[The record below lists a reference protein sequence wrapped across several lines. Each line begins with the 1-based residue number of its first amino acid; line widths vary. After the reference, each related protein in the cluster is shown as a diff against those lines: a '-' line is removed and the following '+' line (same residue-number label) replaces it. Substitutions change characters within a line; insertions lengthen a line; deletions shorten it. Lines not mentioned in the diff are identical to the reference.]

1 MSVRQILKVYKSA
14 TSDEIEFGMKW
25 YAIAKRD
32 ATKIAKE
39 FGISVNTTVGVIAA
53 LSPNLGWN
61 LNVRAARDLIGA
73 FTDGRNMDDVIVSA
87 YPANKRKAWDML
99 EQKMVRKKALM
110 AKLNGRK
117 TTAFFA
123 NIIGLD
129 VVTVDGH
136 AKNIHDGLRRV
147 LKNNNVGVKEYG
159 IISEAYYKAADTVG
173 IKGYQMQAITWVAWR
188 RQHNIVR

>member
-14 TSDEIEFGMKW
+14 TADEVKHGMKW

-39 FGISVNTTVGVIAA
+39 FGVSVNTTVGVIAA
-53 LSPNLGWN
+53 LSPNLGWSV
-61 LNVRAARDLIGA
+61 NVKAAHILVEA
-73 FTDGRNMDDVIVSA
+73 FVNGVAIDDVTVSA

-99 EQKMVRKKALM
+99 EQRMVRRKALM
-110 AKLNGRK
+110 AKLNGKK

-123 NIIGLD
+123 NILGID

-136 AKNIHDGLRRV
+136 AKNIHDGIRRV
-147 LKNNNVGVKEYG
+147 LKNNNVGVREYG
-159 IISEAYYKAADTVG
+159 IIANAYIEAAKAVG
-173 IKGYQMQAITWVAWR
+173 IKGFQMQAITWVAWR
-188 RQHNIVR
+188 RQHNIAR

>member
-1 MSVRQILKVYKSA
+1 MSVRQILKVYHSA

-39 FGISVNTTVGVIAA
+39 FGISINTTVGVIAA

-73 FTDGRNMDDVIVSA
+73 FTSGRNIDDIIVSA

-123 NIIGLD
+123 NILGLD

-159 IISEAYYKAADTVG
+159 IIADAYYKAANKVG

-188 RQHNIVR
+188 RQHNIAR

>member
-14 TSDEIEFGMKW
+14 TADEVKHGMKW

-39 FGISVNTTVGVIAA
+39 FGVSVNTTVGVIAA

-61 LNVRAARDLIGA
+61 LNVKAARDLIEA
-73 FTDGRNMDDVIVSA
+73 FTNGCSMDDVTVSS

-99 EQKMVRKKALM
+99 EQKMVSKKALM
-110 AKLNGRK
+110 IKLNGRK

-123 NIIGLD
+123 NIVGLD

-159 IISEAYYKAADTVG
+159 IIADAYYKAADKVG

>member
-1 MSVRQILKVYKSA
+1 MSVRQILKVYRSA

-39 FGISVNTTVGVIAA
+39 FGISINTTVGVIAA

-61 LNVRAARDLIGA
+61 LNVRSARDLIGA
-73 FTDGRNMDDVIVSA
+73 FTSGRNIDDVIVSA
-87 YPANKRKAWDML
+87 YPANKRKAWEML
-99 EQKMVRKKALM
+99 EQKIVRKKALM

-123 NIIGLD
+123 NIVGLD

-159 IISEAYYKAADTVG
+159 IIADAYYKAADKVG

-188 RQHNIVR
+188 RQHNIAR

>member
-1 MSVRQILKVYKSA
+1 MSVRQILKVYRSA

-39 FGISVNTTVGVIAA
+39 FGISINTTVGVIAA

-73 FTDGRNMDDVIVSA
+73 FTSGRNIDDVIVSA

-99 EQKMVRKKALM
+99 EQKIVRKKALM
-110 AKLNGRK
+110 SKLNGRK

-159 IISEAYYKAADTVG
+159 IIADAYYKAADTVG

-188 RQHNIVR
+188 RQHNIAR

>member
-1 MSVRQILKVYKSA
+1 MSVRQILKVYRSA
-14 TSDEIEFGMKW
+14 TADEIEHGMNW

-39 FGISVNTTVGVIAA
+39 FDISVNTTVGVIAA

-61 LNVRAARDLIGA
+61 LNVKAARLLIAWWRCGGCV
-73 FTDGRNMDDVIVSA
+73 DGVTISA

-123 NIIGLD
+123 NILGLD

-159 IISEAYYKAADTVG
+159 IIADAYYKAADTVG

-188 RQHNIVR
+188 RQHNIAR

>member
-14 TSDEIEFGMKW
+14 TADEVKHGMKW

-39 FGISVNTTVGVIAA
+39 FGVSVNTTVGVIAA

-61 LNVRAARDLIGA
+61 LNVKAARDLIEA
-73 FTDGRNMDDVIVSA
+73 FTNGCSIDDVTVSS

-99 EQKMVRKKALM
+99 EQKMVSKKALM
-110 AKLNGRK
+110 IKLNGRK

-123 NIIGLD
+123 NIVGLD

-147 LKNNNVGVKEYG
+147 LKNSNVGVKEYRT
-159 IISEAYYKAADTVG
+159 ISEAYYKAADKVG

-188 RQHNIVR
+188 RQHNIAR

>member
-1 MSVRQILKVYKSA
+1 MSVRQILKVYRSA

-159 IISEAYYKAADTVG
+159 IIADAYYKAADTVG

-188 RQHNIVR
+188 RQHNIAR

>member
-14 TSDEIEFGMKW
+14 TSDEIEFGMRW

-73 FTDGRNMDDVIVSA
+73 FTDGRSMDDIIVSA
-87 YPANKRKAWDML
+87 YPANKRKAWEML

-123 NIIGLD
+123 NILGLD

-159 IISEAYYKAADTVG
+159 IIADAYYKAANKVG

-188 RQHNIVR
+188 RQHNIER

>member
-1 MSVRQILKVYKSA
+1 MSVRQILKVYRSA
-14 TSDEIEFGMKW
+14 TADEIEHGMRW
-25 YAIAKRD
+25 YAIEKRD
-32 ATKIAKE
+32 STKVAKE
-39 FGISVNTTVGVIAA
+39 FGISVNTVVGVVAA

-61 LNVRAARDLIGA
+61 INIKAARILIECFANGGA
-73 FTDGRNMDDVIVSA
+73 MDDVTVSA

-99 EQKMVRKKALM
+99 EQKMVLKKALM

-123 NIIGLD
+123 NIVGLD

-159 IISEAYYKAADTVG
+159 IIADAYYKAANRVG

-188 RQHNIVR
+188 RQHNIAR

>member
-1 MSVRQILKVYKSA
+1 MSVRQILKVYRSA

-39 FGISVNTTVGVIAA
+39 FGISINTTVGVIAA

-73 FTDGRNMDDVIVSA
+73 FTSGRNIDDVIVSA

-147 LKNNNVGVKEYG
+147 LKNNNVGVKEYR
-159 IISEAYYKAADTVG
+159 IIADAYYKAADTVG

-188 RQHNIVR
+188 RQHNIAR

>member
-1 MSVRQILKVYKSA
+1 MSVRQILKVYRSA
-14 TSDEIEFGMKW
+14 TADEIEHGMKW

-32 ATKIAKE
+32 STKVAKE
-39 FGISVNTTVGVIAA
+39 FGISVNTVVGVVAA

-61 LNVRAARDLIGA
+61 INIKAARILIECFANGGA
-73 FTDGRNMDDVIVSA
+73 IDDVTVSA
-87 YPANKRKAWDML
+87 YPQNKRKAWEML
-99 EQKMVRKKALM
+99 EQKMVRRKAIM
-110 AKLNGRK
+110 AKLNGPK

-147 LKNNNVGVKEYG
+147 LKNNNVGVREYG
-159 IISEAYYKAADTVG
+159 IIADAYIEAAKAVG
-173 IKGYQMQAITWVAWR
+173 IKGFQMQAITWVAWR
-188 RQHNIVR
+188 RQHNIAR

>member
-1 MSVRQILKVYKSA
+1 MSVRQILKVYRSA

-73 FTDGRNMDDVIVSA
+73 FTDGRSMDDIIVSA
-87 YPANKRKAWDML
+87 YPQNKRKAWEML
-99 EQKMVRKKALM
+99 EQKMVRKKAIM
-110 AKLNGRK
+110 AKLNGPK

-123 NIIGLD
+123 NIIGMD

-159 IISEAYYKAADTVG
+159 IIADAYYKAADKVG

-188 RQHNIVR
+188 RQHNIER